1 MSYSLHTISESG
13 FQLFRRLTMDLYHL
27 RTFVAVIDCG
37 SISGAARRLAR
48 TPSSVSSH
56 VKALELEF
64 QVDLF
69 ERTNRGVSLTHAGAR
84 LETYA
89 RQALQ
94 AADEFAVQA
103 ASCQQAIAGRINVA
117 FSVSEALFDLPAF
130 ALKMGKRYPE
140 IALKLARSETAR
152 ILDGIM
158 KDEIDIGI
166 VYGESED
173 PELRAHRLGH
183 AKLVLCMPAQWADKI
198 DTSWTALGDLPWI
211 NTGDCCP
218 FQDLLNTMFL
228 THSIQPQ
235 QHIRSDDERT
245 RLQLVCGGLGIS
257 LLEQSEAEHPDVR
270 ALDLTPVSCSIS
282 LVYRARR
289 QREPMIGAAREIVT
303 ALSH

>member
-1 MSYSLHTISESG
+1 
-13 FQLFRRLTMDLYHL
+13 MDLYHL

-103 ASCQQAIAGRINVA
+103 ASCRQAIAGRMNVA

-140 IALKLARSETAR
+140 IALKLARSR

-183 AKLVLCMPAQWADKI
+183 AKLVLCMPSHWADKI

-235 QHIRSDDERT
+235 QYIRSDDERT

-289 QREPMIGAAREIVT
+289 QHEPMIGAAREIVT